1 MVNTPFNTE
10 RNRDIYIDRLYNG
23 MQYKDISAKYGISIE
38 RCRQIYM
45 KYKRYV
51 DEGVIEE

>member
-1 MVNTPFNTE
+1 MINTPFNTE
-10 RNRDIYIDRLYNG
+10 RNRDIYIDRLYNK

-51 DEGVIEE
+51 DEGVIKE